1 MRAIFFAVCT
11 LIVCA
16 LSSVAGANIPGKVAI
31 WSSAEKKAESATL
44 SHITKSAAPA
54 DVIHALRTAAVGN
67 KNVVVLTSS
76 KDSAGKSS
84 ILTADAVAQSV
95 KSSHAAQVLTNVY
108 HAQHDSAKALSEH
121 IRSAE
126 VVQDIQKHTLQEA
139 VERLEA
145 GAQNAHFMEVA
156 VDSAD
161 TAHHALL
168 HRLFAAARQHADAHS
183 TLFVAVDEPSA
194 DAVMPTE
201 NGEYSRLLTETPRSR
216 KTARTT
222 GTASA
227 SSAPIAGAEFS
238 IYYEGTYLYITPDL
252 FTGIMTALFMV
263 FVVLT
268 GFSCMGSIQG
278 MSTFYDR
285 VPTNG
290 REA

>member
-1 MRAIFFAVCT
+1 
-11 LIVCA
+11 
-16 LSSVAGANIPGKVAI
+16 
-31 WSSAEKKAESATL
+31 
-44 SHITKSAAPA
+44 
-54 DVIHALRTAAVGN
+54 
-67 KNVVVLTSS
+67 VLTSS
-76 KDSAGKSS
+76 KDSAEKRS
-84 ILTADAVAQSV
+84 ILTADAVAKSV
-95 KSSHAAQVLTNVY
+95 KSSQAAQVLTNVY
-108 HAQHDSAKALSEH
+108 HSRESAVKTLSEH
-121 IRSAE
+121 IRSAQIA
-126 VVQDIQKHTLQEA
+126 QDIQKHSLQEA
-139 VERLEA
+139 VERMEA
-145 GAQNAHFMEVA
+145 ASPQTAHAMEVE

-161 TAHHALL
+161 AAHQALL
-168 HRLFAAARQHADAHS
+168 HRLFAAARKHADSHS

-194 DAVMPTE
+194 DAVAPTE
-201 NGEYSRLLTETPRSR
+201 KGEYTRLLTETPAKQR

-222 GTASA
+222 DTVAVAST
-227 SSAPIAGAEFS
+227 PIAGAEFS